1 MEELQEVKNQI
12 KEFVKVCNHEKS
24 LELLEKLATGKM
36 LRSKLIL
43 KIAGISIE
51 SIKLC
56 AVVEMIHA
64 ASLLHDDVIDEANTR
79 RGRPSV
85 NALYDNKTAIMF
97 RDILYSRAFT
107 ELSQMDKNIAY
118 TISNAVTLLSI
129 GEMIDVDLTNTF
141 NKSYDKYLDMI
152 YKKTASLIEA
162 SSKAA
167 AILSKKDENK
177 YALYGKNLGL
187 AFQMVDD
194 ILDITQDSKT
204 LGKPAMLDFV
214 EGKVTIPYLLLYERI
229 ENKTK
234 LEALYKKELTK
245 IFFKS
250 TCSSFKSKLGRLR
263 QINRLSSRTCK
274 FCLAQCH
281 IFSKDSLSSF
291 LIDNNKPYPCPSEW
305 DIPLFPVS
313 ITRPLWSTN
322 LAL

>member
-1 MEELQEVKNQI
+1 MEELEKVKNQI
-12 KEFVKVCNHEKS
+12 REFVSVCNHQKS

-79 RGRPSV
+79 RGQPSV
-85 NALYDNKTAIMF
+85 NALYDNKTSIMF
-97 RDILYSRAFT
+97 GDILYSRAFT

-129 GEMIDVDLTNTF
+129 GEMMDVDLTNTF

-162 SSKAA
+162 SAKAA

-214 EGKVTIPYLLLYERI
+214 EGKVTIPYLLLHERI

-234 LEALYKKELTK
+234 LEALYKKELTNDESLWIK
-245 IFFKS
+245 EQMTITKALDDSIALAKQIGNIAIDAVKDEDNSETLIFIMKAMIEREF
-250 TCSSFKSKLGRLR
+250 
-263 QINRLSSRTCK
+263 
-274 FCLAQCH
+274 
-281 IFSKDSLSSF
+281 
-291 LIDNNKPYPCPSEW
+291 
-305 DIPLFPVS
+305 
-313 ITRPLWSTN
+313 
-322 LAL
+322 

>member
-1 MEELQEVKNQI
+1 MEELEKVKNQI
-12 KEFVKVCNHEKS
+12 REFVSVCNHQKS

-79 RGRPSV
+79 RGQPSV

-97 RDILYSRAFT
+97 GDILYSRAFT
-107 ELSQMDKNIAY
+107 ELSQMDKQIAY

-129 GEMIDVDLTNTF
+129 GEMMDVDLTNTF

-234 LEALYKKELTK
+234 LEALYKKELSAEESLWIKEQMNITK
-245 IFFKS
+245 ALEDSITQAKEI
-250 TCSSFKSKLGRLR
+250 GNIA
-263 QINRLSSRTCK
+263 INAVK
-274 FCLAQCH
+274 DE
-281 IFSKDSLSSF
+281 KDSETLVF
-291 LIDNNKPYPCPSEW
+291 IMKAMIERE
-305 DIPLFPVS
+305 F
-313 ITRPLWSTN
+313 
-322 LAL
+322 